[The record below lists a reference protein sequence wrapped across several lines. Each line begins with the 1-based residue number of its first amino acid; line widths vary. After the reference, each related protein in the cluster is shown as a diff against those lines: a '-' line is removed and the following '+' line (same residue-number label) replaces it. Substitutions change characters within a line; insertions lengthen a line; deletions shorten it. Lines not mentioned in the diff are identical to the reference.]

1 MGLRPSA
8 FGVEY
13 VDVALA
19 DATTTSA
26 MDSFDGGVEAL
37 NLELR
42 LDGRLREAMPLH
54 GRSHDVFFELP
65 KYLLGQLG
73 RGVGLRR

>member
-19 DATTTSA
+19 TTSA

-37 NLELR
+37 NLQLR
-42 LDGRLREAMPLH
+42 LRRRLREAMPLH
-54 GRSHDVFFELP
+54 GRCHDVCFDLTW
-65 KYLLGQLG
+65 YDLILLDLS
-73 RGVGLRR
+73 